1 MIKIPYNKPLYFG
14 SEDIYIQKVIKNKKF
29 SGDGP
34 FSKEC
39 AKILEKH
46 IGCKKAFLTPSC
58 TASLEMALMVMDL
71 QPGDEVIL
79 PSYTFTST
87 ATAVVLHQAVPVFVD
102 SCADTINI
110 DPVLIEAAITP
121 KTKAI
126 IPVHYAGVSCDMDKI
141 MAMANKYGLV
151 VIEDA
156 AHGIGAQD
164 HTDGRP
170 IGSKGHMSAFS
181 FHETKNISCGE
192 GGALCINDERFV
204 KIAEIAQ
211 EKGTN
216 RSAFFRGEVD
226 KYSWQGKGSS
236 YLLNEFSAAMLL
248 KQLEKVTEISAKR
261 MWVCKKYYE
270 ALKALESD
278 QTFRLPQNF
287 THFSN
292 GHIFYLKLN
301 SGKAASKFRKY
312 MLENGVL
319 TTAHYVPLHSSIAG
333 KKYGR
338 FGSTMA
344 IADKISQT
352 LIRLP
357 LFYDLT
363 ESEVDEIICLIKA
376 YFL

>member
-14 SEDIYIQKVIKNKKF
+14 SEDIYIKKVIQNKKF

-34 FSKEC
+34 FSKAC
-39 AKILEKH
+39 AALLEKKV
-46 IGCKKAFLTPSC
+46 GCKKAFLTPSC

-71 QPGDEVIL
+71 QPGDEVIV

-102 SCADTINI
+102 SCVEDINI
-110 DPVLIEAAITP
+110 DPALIEAAITS

-126 IPVHYAGVSCDMDKI
+126 IPVHYAGVSCDMTKI
-141 MAMANKYGLV
+141 MEIAKKHNLV

-156 AHGIGAQD
+156 AHAIGAND
-164 HTDGRP
+164 HVDGSP

-192 GGALCINDERFV
+192 GGALCINDERFL

-248 KQLEKVTEISAKR
+248 KQLELVEKINKKR
-261 MWVCKKYYE
+261 MWICKTYN
-270 ALKALESD
+270 KALRKIASAE
-278 QTFRLPQNF
+278 TFSLPKNF
-287 THFSN
+287 HHFSN
-292 GHIFYLKLN
+292 GHIFYLKL
-301 SGKAASKFRKY
+301 SSLDAAIAFRKY
-312 MLENGVL
+312 MIEAGVL
-319 TTAHYVPLHSSIAG
+319 TTAHYVPLHSSVAG

-338 FGSTMA
+338 EGSTMSV
-344 IADKISQT
+344 ADDISTT
-352 LIRLP
+352 LVRLP
-357 LFYDLT
+357 LFYDLK
-363 ESEVDEIICLIKA
+363 ENEVSKICQLITS
-376 YFL
+376 YFI